1 LALDTLAAARE
12 VQLVAEASHPFDE
25 ALTLT
30 QVGDTQAAAR
40 TWIGRTHPAYQNMVG
55 PYGGLSAAQ
64 ALQAVVKH
72 PALLGQ
78 PVALTVN
85 FAAAIADGE
94 FTVVAQP
101 TRTNRSTQHWSIV
114 FTQRDAAGTDSIVL
128 TATAMTAVR
137 RQTYSAADLT
147 MPDVPKPS
155 SLARSSFAGRPGWFQ
170 RYDMR
175 FMTGN
180 IPEQF
185 TGAESDSLTQLWVK
199 DDPARPLDFTSLAAM
214 CDVFFPRVW
223 LRRATPTPAGTV
235 TLTSYFHV
243 GADELAAASG
253 GFLLAHARGNRYF
266 NGYFD
271 QSAQLWSEA
280 GALLATSHQLV
291 YYKE

>member
-1 LALDTLAAARE
+1 VVDANL
-12 VQLVAEASHPFDE
+12 HPFDA

-30 QVGDTQAAAR
+30 PIESENPETSSAR
-40 TWIGRTHPAYQNMVG
+40 AWIGRTSPAYQNMVG

-64 ALQAVVKH
+64 ALQAVLKH

-94 FTVVAQP
+94 FRVEAAPV
-101 TRTNRSTQHWSIV
+101 RTNRSTQHWSVV
-114 FTQRDAAGTDSIVL
+114 FTQRDAAGVESTVL
-128 TATAMTAVR
+128 TATAM
-137 RQTYSAADLT
+137 SAARRETWSNAELT
-147 MPDVPKPS
+147 LPAVPPPS
-155 SLARSSFAGRPGWFQ
+155 ELPRSSTDGRPTWFQ

-175 FMTGN
+175 FCTGN
-180 IPEQF
+180 FPEQWN
-185 TGAESDSLTQLWVK
+185 GAERESLTQVWVR
-199 DDPARPLDFTSLAAM
+199 DDPGRALSMTSLAAM
-214 CDVFFPRVW
+214 CDVFYPRVW

-243 GADELAAASG
+243 GAAELAAATG
-253 GFLLAHARGNRYF
+253 GFVFAQARGLRYF

-280 GALLATSHQLV
+280 GQLLASSHQLV
-291 YYKE
+291 YFKE

>member
-1 LALDTLAAARE
+1 MVDANL
-12 VQLVAEASHPFDE
+12 HPFDA

-30 QVGDTQAAAR
+30 PRGTSSF
-40 TWIGRTHPAYQNMVG
+40 TGRTHPAYQNMVG

-64 ALQAVVKH
+64 ALQAVLKH

-94 FTVVAQP
+94 FRIDVNPV
-101 TRTNRSTQHWSIV
+101 RTNRSTQHWSVV
-114 FTQRDAAGTDSIVL
+114 FTQPDASGTDSTVL
-128 TATAMTAVR
+128 TATVM
-137 RQTYSAADLT
+137 SAARRSTWSSDELAL
-147 MPDVPKPS
+147 PEVPRPS
-155 SLARSSFAGRPGWFQ
+155 ELPPSPLEGRPTWFQ

-175 FMTGN
+175 FCTGN
-180 IPEQF
+180 LPEQWN
-185 TGAESDSLTQLWVK
+185 GAAHESLTQLWVR
-199 DDPARPLDFTSLAAM
+199 DEPVRALDITSLAAM
-214 CDVFFPRVW
+214 CDVFYPRVW

-243 GADELAAASG
+243 GSAELAAANG
-253 GFLLAHARGNRYF
+253 GYVFAQARGVRYF

-271 QSAQLWSEA
+271 QSAHVWSEA
-280 GALLATSHQLV
+280 GQLLASSHQLV